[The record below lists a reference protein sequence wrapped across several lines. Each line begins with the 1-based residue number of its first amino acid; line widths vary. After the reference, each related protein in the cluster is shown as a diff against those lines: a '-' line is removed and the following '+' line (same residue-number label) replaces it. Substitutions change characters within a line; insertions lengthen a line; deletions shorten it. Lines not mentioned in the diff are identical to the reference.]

1 MFGFNRNRVEY
12 EYCELIDSDLDKLYQ
27 KAEHLK
33 SIGYENAGSGAFFNS
48 DNNQYRITM
57 RKINSLPRKYG
68 DYGKKKEKNDDED
81 IAKIFV
87 LGFFYMFLVLI
98 IFIAIKLNANVIEKE
113 REKII
118 NEARQILNEAKHY
131 QSLCNE
137 AKDNNSR
144 GAK

>member
-1 MFGFNRNRVEY
+1 MFGFNRNRVKY

-33 SIGYENAGSGAFFNS
+33 SIGYENTGNGAFFNS

-57 RKINSLPRKYG
+57 RKINSLPKKFG
-68 DYGKKKEKNDDED
+68 DYGKKKEKIDDED
-81 IAKIFV
+81 IAKFFV
-87 LGFFYMFLVLI
+87 LGFFYMFLVLV
-98 IFIAIKLNANVIEKE
+98 IFIAIELNTNVMEKE
-113 REKII
+113 RKKTI

-137 AKDNNSR
+137 AKDNNSK

>member
-1 MFGFNRNRVEY
+1 MFGFNRNRVKY

-33 SIGYENAGSGAFFNS
+33 SIGYENTESGAFFNS

-87 LGFFYMFLVLI
+87 HGFFYMFLVLI

-113 REKII
+113 RKKII

-131 QSLCNE
+131 QSLCNK